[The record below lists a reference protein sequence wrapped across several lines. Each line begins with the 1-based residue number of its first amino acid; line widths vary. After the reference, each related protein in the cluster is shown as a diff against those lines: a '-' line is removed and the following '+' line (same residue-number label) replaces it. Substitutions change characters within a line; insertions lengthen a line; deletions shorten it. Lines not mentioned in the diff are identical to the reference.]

1 MHRNTWAQKLES
13 RKAAETKAGRRGQ
26 TPPHKRGVPRP
37 SAGLAARGLA
47 ALQVVEVHVHLPRN
61 LDRHLRVAAAE
72 AAADGVGDDAEALPE
87 PDGGEGE

>member
-1 MHRNTWAQKLES
+1 MKQCTETRAVKPPKQKL
-13 RKAAETKAGRRGQ
+13 AAGGK
-26 TPPHKRGVPRP
+26 PRGVPRP